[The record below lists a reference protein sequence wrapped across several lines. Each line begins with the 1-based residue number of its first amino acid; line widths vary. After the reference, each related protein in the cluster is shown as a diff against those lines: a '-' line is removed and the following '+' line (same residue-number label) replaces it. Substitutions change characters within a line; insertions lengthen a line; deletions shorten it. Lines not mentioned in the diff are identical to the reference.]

1 MNTQTRVI
9 TATEEQWEQ
18 LAQSFF
24 KNGVELPL
32 ATTEQKISIKKT
44 RIESE
49 DLLKFSPKVRMMFL
63 FTLLRSFKCSLTSV
77 SKNDKN
83 YGFISTKGFRQSYFD
98 IAINKVLNNEKDWKL
113 IKKTNTPEKVK
124 AS

>member
-18 LAQSFF
+18 LAQAFF
-24 KNGVELPL
+24 KNGVQLPL
-32 ATTEQKISIKKT
+32 ATTEQEILTKKT
-44 RIESE
+44 KIESK
-49 DLLKFSPKVRMMFL
+49 DLLRFSPKVRMMFL
-63 FTLLRSFKCSLTSV
+63 FTLLRSFKCSLTSR
-77 SKNDKN
+77 SRNDKN

-98 IAINKVLNNEKDWKL
+98 ITINKVLNNEEDWKL
-113 IKKTNTPEKVK
+113 IRRMNTPEEVK